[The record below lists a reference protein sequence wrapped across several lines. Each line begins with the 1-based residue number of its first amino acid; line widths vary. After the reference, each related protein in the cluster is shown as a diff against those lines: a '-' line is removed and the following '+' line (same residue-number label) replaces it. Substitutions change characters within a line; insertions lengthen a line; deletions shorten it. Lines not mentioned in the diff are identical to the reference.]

1 MHKITL
7 GCFHIF
13 NCCALALWAAGLI
26 LGYQRPLFLFH
37 FQAQPCPNGTYGEQR
52 GLSSAA
58 GCSPCPA
65 GKFCY
70 TDGMD
75 PPGIPH
81 PVSTAQLLPDFYPR
95 ILTPGCIC

>member
-1 MHKITL
+1 MRKITL